1 MIVRNHP
8 EQGLMPHQNDAY
20 GKVSETLEQENKSAV
35 IMPTGCGKSFVA
47 LQLMQDN
54 SENRLLM
61 LVPSKA
67 IKDQMYEYI
76 CKYIGNQDTS
86 GLSNR
91 RIKEMAKEVLPNV
104 SITLYQTLAR
114 MPDEVLEKLKPGF
127 IVMDELHRTGAESW
141 GARVDELVDMYPDAK
156 ILGITATPERM
167 DNINV
172 LDKLFDGK
180 VSYEL
185 TLIDALR
192 QGILQ
197 PPQYVKC
204 DYALLDSLLPIKDMI
219 NGCKNDRKKKM
230 LQAKYDAMRGIVENA
245 DGIQELFYKIKT
257 QKKEY

>member
-86 GLSNR
+86 
-91 RIKEMAKEVLPNV
+91 
-104 SITLYQTLAR
+104 T
-114 MPDEVLEKLKPGF
+114 
-127 IVMDELHRTGAESW
+127 
-141 GARVDELVDMYPDAK
+141 
-156 ILGITATPERM
+156 
-167 DNINV
+167 
-172 LDKLFDGK
+172 
-180 VSYEL
+180 
-185 TLIDALR
+185 
-192 QGILQ
+192 
-197 PPQYVKC
+197 
-204 DYALLDSLLPIKDMI
+204 SLLES
-219 NGCKNDRKKKM
+219 NGPYSTLDGEADNNNRKK
-230 LQAKYDAMRGIVENA
+230 
-245 DGIQELFYKIKT
+245 F
-257 QKKEY
+257 